1 MLLSEH
7 TPITHR
13 GCRTFVGILPW
24 VRSSSLLGTF
34 SPLFYYPRCFN
45 NFNCYSHL
53 LVLTVKSNCSTYEV
67 PTMHTKHGICTPMV
81 FLPST
86 SIQFLL
92 SLLGK
97 FLFSCYFLAFT

>member
-34 SPLFYYPRCFN
+34 SFLFYYPRCFN
-45 NFNCYSHL
+45 NFVCYSYL